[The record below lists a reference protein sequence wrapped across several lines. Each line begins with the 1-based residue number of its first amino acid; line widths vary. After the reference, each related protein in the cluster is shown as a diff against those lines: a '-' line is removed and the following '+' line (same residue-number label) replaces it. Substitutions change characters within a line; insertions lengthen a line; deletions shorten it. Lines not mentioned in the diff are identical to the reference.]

1 MKRIV
6 LTTSTSCLDYLN
18 VNHNIRSIHQHLTIN
33 NVSFLDGHN
42 ISIDKLQ
49 KMIWEHS
56 NTTMSTAP
64 ASDAE
69 VLQILHELN
78 AQNYDEVL
86 IITHSARL
94 SQSFEMISRVK
105 DQFLANTQTA
115 MKIWVLDSKQVNFA
129 QGIMA
134 LDANEMFLNGQSI
147 SKIEQHL
154 TLLNNH
160 HQALFVVDD
169 LSYLIKSKRLSAPA
183 GFFANLFDIKPMLEI
198 QKDGKIEAV
207 QKVRKIER
215 AIQFMVDGIG
225 DLVGDKYCLPY
236 LLNAGN
242 PNLVEYTKQVIH
254 DRLGLDNVLVTPVS
268 PTSVAT
274 HGPNTVGFG
283 VFVKYIPNSGHLFQH
298 Q

>member
-115 MKIWVLDSKQVNFA
+115 MKIWVLDSK
-129 QGIMA
+129 
-134 LDANEMFLNGQSI
+134 
-147 SKIEQHL
+147 
-154 TLLNNH
+154 
-160 HQALFVVDD
+160 
-169 LSYLIKSKRLSAPA
+169 
-183 GFFANLFDIKPMLEI
+183 
-198 QKDGKIEAV
+198 
-207 QKVRKIER
+207 
-215 AIQFMVDGIG
+215 
-225 DLVGDKYCLPY
+225 
-236 LLNAGN
+236 
-242 PNLVEYTKQVIH
+242 
-254 DRLGLDNVLVTPVS
+254 
-268 PTSVAT
+268 
-274 HGPNTVGFG
+274 
-283 VFVKYIPNSGHLFQH
+283 
-298 Q
+298 